1 MITKASIQAEIGFY
15 EKYKARLG
23 KQLRSLPKGSIYD
36 KTMHGYKRP
45 HVYRDGK
52 EHYLKQKDIKEII
65 GLKNREEIETAISLI
80 ESNLQV
86 LTEMEQRITDFDVL
100 KPDLA
105 FIEDTEGHN
114 RRQHAQY
121 VDSLFDPKPAGTK
134 RTEHKKGHTTSDNVE
149 VRSRAELV
157 LYEHFKNLGL
167 TFWYEK
173 PTMIDGILLHPD
185 FTIIH
190 PKDGR
195 VILWEHCGMM
205 DLENYYK
212 DFLNRQ
218 YRYAAEGY
226 LPYRNI
232 VYSYDFGDDSIDITY
247 IDKILQM
254 MGII

>member
-65 GLKNREEIETAISLI
+65 GLKNRGEIETAISLI
-80 ESNLQV
+80 ESNLEA
-86 LTEMEQRITDFDVL
+86 LTDMEQRFTDFDVL

-105 FIEDTEGHN
+105 FIEDTEGN
-114 RRQHAQY
+114 TRRHHAQY
-121 VDSLFDPKPAGTK
+121 VDSLFDPKSAGAK
-134 RTEHKKGHTTSDNVE
+134 HKQEHTTSDNVK
-149 VRSRAELV
+149 VKSRAELV

-167 TFWYEK
+167 TFQYEK
-173 PTMIDGILLHPD
+173 PLMIDGQIIHPD
-185 FTIIH
+185 FTITH

-205 DLENYYK
+205 DIENYYEN
-212 DFLNRQ
+212 FLNRQ
-218 YRYAAEGY
+218 YRYAREGY

-232 VYSYDFGDDSIDITY
+232 VFSYDFGDDTIDITY